1 MVMVMGDKVD
11 RHEREDKKILRTRE
25 TYRYSHSGITAS
37 TIWTS
42 SIAHLHCV
50 SLVLPHHVAR
60 VSWVG
65 IIPPME
71 PTIMG
76 SRAGLREKRSVRVVS
91 GGNRHTEMSVLAG
104 AAHHIGYDAMKTS
117 NFRDI

>member
-1 MVMVMGDKVD
+1 
-11 RHEREDKKILRTRE
+11 
-25 TYRYSHSGITAS
+25 
-37 TIWTS
+37 
-42 SIAHLHCV
+42 
-50 SLVLPHHVAR
+50 
-60 VSWVG
+60 
-65 IIPPME
+65 
-71 PTIMG
+71 MG